1 MSQLSVSATAYAPV
15 PPAKNSTLENLTD
28 AEKKDPAFL
37 AMIIQR
43 LDGEINSV
51 KSMYKDVT
59 KNYQNEVQDLQE
71 KHESSQETN
80 SELREWRDKMRVN
93 MSRMRTKII
102 TLESDHKTEIIN
114 RQKAFDE
121 KCDELIKTHRRHN
134 QIMRDL
140 DQEKQRSLET
150 ERRYGRAQQE
160 LESRVRDLQ
169 DSLNRER
176 ENSSGEI
183 WMKNSV
189 RLKWIIDEMEKVG
202 AIRLPDHEWAIDM
215 ARDIEY
221 NRDDRPEYSSFR
233 NDMPYEIYRSAL
245 PNSADANMEFISEEE
260 EERRIQML
268 SQEASNFSNNVSEHL
283 FSLIENDRE
292 NTIAKII
299 LIQNFFRKKREQ
311 RGIIYTQIL
320 GMNIGTNS
328 IIRIQRIF
336 RGFRSRGIRFYAS
349 QKRIGS
355 NYYYAIAW
363 LRQLRFSR
371 TGVTTYPIVDG
382 SVPLRPSFLYSTS
395 NAALRDMGISL
406 NHLKRSIVLENSS
419 FDHAY
424 SYQWLNNS
432 GDLRGRVTTIPP
444 HSNYRLSTYVGHWFQ
459 ITNLTT
465 KNVAFI
471 RINYSTKNN
480 DRFDMRN
487 GITHREENT
496 HFILGDYIPRFQR
509 PKPIIDSITDSVKNW
524 FQENYSENPDVQR
537 IINGGSCDCERC
549 EVIRNLF
556 GVRRNQ
562 SQNIRNI
569 PVIRNRPETDN
580 RIIINRNREINWND
594 FINDDD
600 DERFMIAIQRSLE
613 DVSPTIDEDDYSDT
627 FANIFNEQIS
637 LTDDLEDFN
646 INTMFQENMIQ
657 EPDEFTLQR
666 QQQDEEYQRALAE
679 DEARNTLE
687 GDVDTE
693 AVRQAR
699 IARFS

>member
-1 MSQLSVSATAYAPV
+1 MSQLSASATAYAPV

-59 KNYQNEVQDLQE
+59 KNYQNQVQDLQE
-71 KHESSQETN
+71 KHDSSQETN

-114 RQKAFDE
+114 RQKAFDQ
-121 KCDELIKTHRRHN
+121 KCDELN
-134 QIMRDL
+134 QITRDL
-140 DQEKQRSLET
+140 DQEKERSLET
-150 ERRYGRAQQE
+150 ERRFQRTQQE

-245 PNSADANMEFISEEE
+245 PNSGDANMEFISEEE

-268 SQEASNFSNNVSEHL
+268 SQEASNFSNSVSEHL

-349 QKRIGS
+349 QKRISS
-355 NYYYAIAW
+355 NLHYAIVW
-363 LRQLRFSR
+363 LHPFRFSR
-371 TGVTTYPIVDG
+371 TGVTTYPIVD
-382 SVPLRPSFLYSTS
+382 SSAPLRPSFLYSTS
-395 NAALRDMGISL
+395 NFALRDMGISL

-419 FDHAY
+419 FDHA
-424 SYQWLNNS
+424 SM
-432 GDLRGRVTTIPP
+432 
-444 HSNYRLSTYVGHWFQ
+444 
-459 ITNLTT
+459 
-465 KNVAFI
+465 A
-471 RINYSTKNN
+471 
-480 DRFDMRN
+480 
-487 GITHREENT
+487 
-496 HFILGDYIPRFQR
+496 
-509 PKPIIDSITDSVKNW
+509 
-524 FQENYSENPDVQR
+524 
-537 IINGGSCDCERC
+537 
-549 EVIRNLF
+549 
-556 GVRRNQ
+556 
-562 SQNIRNI
+562 
-569 PVIRNRPETDN
+569 
-580 RIIINRNREINWND
+580 
-594 FINDDD
+594 
-600 DERFMIAIQRSLE
+600 
-613 DVSPTIDEDDYSDT
+613 
-627 FANIFNEQIS
+627 
-637 LTDDLEDFN
+637 
-646 INTMFQENMIQ
+646 
-657 EPDEFTLQR
+657 
-666 QQQDEEYQRALAE
+666 
-679 DEARNTLE
+679 
-687 GDVDTE
+687 
-693 AVRQAR
+693 
-699 IARFS
+699 